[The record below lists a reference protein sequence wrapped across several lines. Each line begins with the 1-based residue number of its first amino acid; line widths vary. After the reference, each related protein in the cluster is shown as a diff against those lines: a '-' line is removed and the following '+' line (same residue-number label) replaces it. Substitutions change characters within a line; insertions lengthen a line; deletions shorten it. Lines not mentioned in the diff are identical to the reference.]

1 VTGDSTAGVT
11 AGGVTA
17 PRGFRASGV
26 TAGLKASGAPDV
38 AVVVNDG
45 PELSAAAVLTANRV
59 KAAPVRWTAEVVT
72 DGVLRGV
79 VLNSGGANA
88 CTGPA
93 GYGDTVATAELLA
106 ELVQCDARQI
116 AVCSTGLI
124 GVRLPMD
131 RLVPGVRA
139 AVDALSAEGGPSAAT
154 AIMTTDSR
162 SKQASASRG
171 SVTVG
176 GMAKGAGMLA
186 PGLATML
193 AVITTDA
200 AVVPATLDA
209 ALRTA
214 TDRTFDR
221 LDADGCMST
230 NDTVVVMASGASG
243 VLVGRDLGED
253 DFTAMLTEV
262 CHDLALQLLADAEGA
277 TKQIEVRVMGAASER
292 DAVAA
297 GRAVARSNL
306 FKCAMHGEDPNWG
319 RVLAAVGTTDVAF
332 DPDDVTVRMNG
343 VEVAVRGAA
352 AEEHPVDLSG
362 DWVSIEIDLG
372 AGPGHGWVWTND
384 LTAAYVHE
392 NSAYST

>member
-1 VTGDSTAGVT
+1 
-11 AGGVTA
+11 
-17 PRGFRASGV
+17 
-26 TAGLKASGAPDV
+26 
-38 AVVVNDG
+38 
-45 PELSAAAVLTANRV
+45 
-59 KAAPVRWTAEVVT
+59 
-72 DGVLRGV
+72 
-79 VLNSGGANA
+79 
-88 CTGPA
+88 
-93 GYGDTVATAELLA
+93 
-106 ELVQCDARQI
+106 
-116 AVCSTGLI
+116 
-124 GVRLPMD
+124 
-131 RLVPGVRA
+131 
-139 AVDALSAEGGPSAAT
+139 
-154 AIMTTDSR
+154 
-162 SKQASASRG
+162 
-171 SVTVG
+171 
-176 GMAKGAGMLA
+176 MAKGAGMLA

-200 AVVPATLDA
+200 AVAPATLDA